1 GLLAPLCESLPGSP
15 KPRLLKA
22 ASDDIGPFLSQPP
35 GDHQPEALRRVGDDR
50 DPAFIPA
57 TLCRLRE
64 RRRLERLLR
73 HGFPPGA
80 LANISRDQVGCAIE
94 MNTGAQNAQLA

>member
-1 GLLAPLCESLPGSP
+1 MRWLVPCCRSSAAP
-15 KPRLLKA
+15 KPLLLNV

-64 RRRLERLLR
+64 RQRLERLLR
-73 HGFPPGA
+73 HGFPPV
-80 LANISRDQVGCAIE
+80 LWPISPATRWA
-94 MNTGAQNAQLA
+94 AQ